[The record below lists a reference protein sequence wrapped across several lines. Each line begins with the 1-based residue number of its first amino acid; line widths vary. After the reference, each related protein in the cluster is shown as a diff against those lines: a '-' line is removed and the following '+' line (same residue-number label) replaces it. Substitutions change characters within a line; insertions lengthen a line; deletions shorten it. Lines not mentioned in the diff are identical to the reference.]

1 MNPSTNVFK
10 WLNRL
15 MVIVFLAS
23 AVIQHNDPDP
33 LIWILIYGLAAAL
46 SLVAVSWHRAW
57 LLSSTLGVIAIVWSI
72 ALVPNFFGQVGFSEL
87 FESMTMKSAEVEHT
101 REFGGLLIIATWM
114 AVVTLVSLKMEKN
127 K

>member
-33 LIWILIYGLAAAL
+33 LIWILIYGLAAAV
-46 SLVAVSWHRAW
+46 SLVTVSWHRAW

-72 ALVPNFFGQVGFSEL
+72 ALAPNFFGQVGFPEI

-114 AVVTLVSLKMEKN
+114 AVVTLVSLKTEKN